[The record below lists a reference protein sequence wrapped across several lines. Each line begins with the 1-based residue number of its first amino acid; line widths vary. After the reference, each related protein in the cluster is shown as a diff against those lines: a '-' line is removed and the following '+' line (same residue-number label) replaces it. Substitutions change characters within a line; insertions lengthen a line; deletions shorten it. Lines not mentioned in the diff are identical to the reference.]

1 MSYRCAQS
9 FEFFCLFTLIA
20 LVILSKIIRYYLYAD
35 DFKFCIFSSAFSPEL
50 KSYIQL
56 PSGISTWKPNRHFR
70 VNETNLVFFALL
82 IFPNLSVF
90 FALLIFPNLSVEFI
104 LGSSLPLTYN
114 LVADSTSNT
123 FYIYIDRNHQFLLRL
138 TKRLLTDL
146 LHSVLVFYGLFSIH
160 QSERY
165 LEKAVSSWH
174 WSAQTLP
181 WLSIPLK

>member
-1 MSYRCAQS
+1 MLMTLNFVSLAQPS
-9 FEFFCLFTLIA
+9 LLNLSHISNCR
-20 LVILSKIIRYYLYAD
+20 LVFPLESQI
-35 DFKFCIFSSAFSPEL
+35 
-50 KSYIQL
+50 
-56 PSGISTWKPNRHFR
+56 GISESMKLT
-70 VNETNLVFFALL
+70 LDL
-82 IFPNLSVF
+82 VF

-138 TKRLLTDL
+138 TKTLLTDL

-165 LEKAVSSWH
+165 LEKAVS
-174 WSAQTLP
+174 
-181 WLSIPLK
+181 